1 MRGRCFGS
9 GLTERSAAERCDPE
23 RAHELQARQ
32 AAELSG
38 VPLAQARVGRQG
50 AGDRIFDDAI
60 AEIIDDGGNG
70 ENAA

>member
-1 MRGRCFGS
+1 
-9 GLTERSAAERCDPE
+9 
-23 RAHELQARQ
+23 
-32 AAELSG
+32 LSG